1 MPKTRSHGDGGLYW
15 SEPRQRWI
23 AELTVG
29 WRPNGK
35 RIVRRGSGKTKT
47 EAKAALDRLLE
58 RRKEGSATAVGG
70 FTVTEAVRDFLSHGL
85 NGRSTATVEKLTI
98 LAETHIIP
106 ALGGR
111 VLLDPR
117 QTKELTVDDV
127 DAWLEEKAE
136 VLATRTLHDLRS
148 ILRRSINRAAKRPK
162 GKGIRN
168 VVLLCDELPT
178 GRAGRRSKS
187 LTLAQAVAVL
197 GAAEAEDSTYG
208 DYTVVSLLTGAR
220 TEEAR
225 PLLWPEVDLVGK
237 VDADP
242 PIPPHVNVWRSV
254 RAGGDTKT
262 KKSRRSLALPGRAVE
277 AMERQARRQKRQR
290 ELASDRWQ
298 EHGIVFASD
307 VGTEL
312 DAANVRR
319 GFRRI
324 LKIAGLEPQDWT
336 PRELRHSF
344 VSLLSDNGLTIEEIS
359 RLVGHS
365 DTKVTEL
372 VYRHQLRPVIQDGA
386 KTMDAIFPD
395 SVA

>member
-1 MPKTRSHGDGGLYW
+1 MATRRSRGDGGLYW

-29 WRPNGK
+29 YRPNGK
-35 RIVRRGSGKTKT
+35 RIVRKASGKTKT
-47 EAKAALDRLLE
+47 EAKAALDRLVE
-58 RRKEGSATAVGG
+58 RRKEGTATAVGG
-70 FTVTEAVRDFLSHGL
+70 FTVEKAVRDWLRHGL
-85 NGRSTATVEKLTI
+85 NGRSASTVEKLTI

-106 ALGGR
+106 DLGAR
-111 VLLDPR
+111 VLLDPK
-117 QTKELTVDDV
+117 QKNELSADDV
-127 DAWLEEKAE
+127 DAWLAEKAE
-136 VLATRTLHDLRS
+136 VLATRTLQDLRS
-148 ILRRSINRAAKRPK
+148 VLRRSINRAAKRT
-162 GKGIRN
+162 KGIRN
-168 VVLLCDELPT
+168 VVLLCDELPV
-178 GRAGRRSKS
+178 GRDGRRSKS

-197 GAAEAEDSTYG
+197 AAAEAEDSTYG

-225 PLLWPEVDLVGK
+225 PLSWSEVDKVGK
-237 VDADP
+237 PDASP

-262 KKSRRSLALPGRAVE
+262 KKSRRSLALPGRAIE
-277 AMERQARRQKRQR
+277 ALTRQERRQARQR
-290 ELASDRWQ
+290 ELAGERWH
-298 EHGIVFASD
+298 ELGIVFASD

-324 LKIAGLEPQDWT
+324 LKLAGLEPKDWT

-344 VSLLSDNGLTIEEIS
+344 VSLLSDSGLSIEEIS

-372 VYRHQLRPVIQDGA
+372 VYRHQLRPVIQNGA
-386 KTMDAIFPD
+386 TAMDTLFPD
-395 SVA
+395 PAA